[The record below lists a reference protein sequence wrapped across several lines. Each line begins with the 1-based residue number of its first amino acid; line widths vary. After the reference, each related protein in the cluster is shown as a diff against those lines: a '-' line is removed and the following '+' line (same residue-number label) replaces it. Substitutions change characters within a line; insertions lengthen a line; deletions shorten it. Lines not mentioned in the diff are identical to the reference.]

1 MFTSRTPY
9 RVSFFG
15 GGTDYEGWFK
25 ENGGSFIS
33 MGIDKYC
40 YLNIRDLPPFFEYKN
55 RIVWSKIE
63 HVEDTKDILHP
74 AIRNGLQLEDV
85 KNVELHHIGDLPA
98 RSGLGSS
105 SSFSV
110 GLLHVLR
117 KFNGSHTDK
126 CELAKDAIHL
136 ERVLLNEAGGI
147 QDQIAASYGG
157 LNFVEIQKDGSFNVK
172 PINLSEDGR
181 LSFEHSLLLVFTGI
195 FRNSFELAS
204 EQSSNIS
211 KTSDQLEK
219 ISRIT
224 LEAKSLLTQTDFVK
238 DFGELLNET
247 WQAKKSINSKI
258 SNSTV
263 DEIYDIAMSAG
274 AYGGKLLGSGA
285 GGFMIFV
292 VPPNKTT
299 SVNNALSG
307 LIKTSIKI
315 DQFGT
320 QSYQSNT
327 GVLI

>member
-15 GGTDYEGWFK
+15 GGTDYSHWYK
-25 ENGGSFIS
+25 ENGGAFIS

-40 YLNIRDLPPFFEYKN
+40 YLNVRALPPFFDYNN

-63 HVEDTKDILHP
+63 QVKTIDEIVHP
-74 AIRNGLQLEDV
+74 AIRKGLQIEGV
-85 KNVELHHIGDLPA
+85 RNVELHHIGDLPA

-117 KFNGSHTDK
+117 RFKGYKVDK
-126 CELAKDAIHL
+126 YALAKDAIRL

-147 QDQIAASYGG
+147 QDQIAAAYGG
-157 LNFVEIQKDGSFNVK
+157 FNFVEIQKDGNFKVN
-172 PINLSEDGR
+172 PLNLSADSQNE
-181 LSFEHSLLLVFTGI
+181 FENSLLLVFTGI
-195 FRNSFELAS
+195 FRNSYELAS
-204 EQSSNIS
+204 EQVASIAKSYA
-211 KTSDQLEK
+211 QLQRIHE
-219 ISRIT
+219 IT
-224 LEAKSLLTQTDFVK
+224 LRAKSIYESREFVEE
-238 DFGELLNET
+238 FGCLLNET
-247 WQAKKSINSKI
+247 WQAKKAINDKI

-263 DEIYDIAMSAG
+263 DEIYDAALEAG

-292 VPPNKTT
+292 VPQSKMKLVRSALKGLVQT
-299 SVNNALSG
+299 SV
-307 LIKTSIKI
+307 KI

-320 QSYQSNT
+320 QCYQRNS
-327 GVLI
+327 GELV